1 MTKKDVKKMEN
12 ELAIKLNLI
21 LRKYEKIGQTNS
33 NVYKELKRK
42 AANKQW
48 VAKTAQILNKVQ
60 NSEKIFN
67 ISKEINESKS
77 DQRVLEMFAEF
88 DMAQRLVNTKFFG
101 NFDSVEYLQKH
112 KTKRMPDFLAK
123 SGKAISPVEVKLLSP
138 QGLDE
143 KKFFQKLIGKVNDQ
157 AIKQL
162 QGYYKT
168 QSFELGIIF
177 VWSHRPINLHKIK
190 YRDLKKY
197 LEEKITKQNFDVT
210 IVCILSKQG
219 LWDYNI

>member
-1 MTKKDVKKMEN
+1 MKKMEN
-12 ELAIKLNLI
+12 ELTIKLNLI

-33 NVYKELKRK
+33 NIYKELKRK
-42 AANKQW
+42 VASKQW
-48 VAKTAQILNKVQ
+48 IAETAQILNKVQ
-60 NSEKIFN
+60 NSERIFN

-88 DMAQRLVNTKFFG
+88 DIAQRLVNTKFFG
-101 NFDSVEYLQKH
+101 NFDSVEYLPKH
-112 KTKRMPDFLAK
+112 KTERRPDFLPK
-123 SGKAISPVEVKLLSP
+123 SGKSISPVEVKLLSP

-143 KKFFQKLIGKVNDQ
+143 KQFFQKFIDKVNDQ

-168 QSFELGIIF
+168 QSFKLGIIF

-190 YRDLKKY
+190 YHDLKKY
-197 LEEKITKQNFDVT
+197 LEEKIAKQNFDVT

-219 LWDYNI
+219 LWDFNL